1 MTLKQIRSAVDTEDD
16 AYYVTSLGYYVISS
30 DLLDRPANIQYQED
44 FINILNN
51 NKKGRKNIM
60 TKQILINGVN
70 GSQAIFSHNNWEVTG
85 SIPLS
90 NSIINGYGYRA
101 KFDFNDLKHIPLDT
115 PILGYQIANEDAEQQ
130 YTHIENDNLE
140 TVADLMMTT
149 KQAIKEIYRNA
160 TNKETQLLATKNL
173 NSPDTIIAIAEVMWD
188 LIINNQEFTTL
199 AVIDDLAN
207 DFFETIDDP
216 ACYTVL
222 KRN

>member
-1 MTLKQIRSAVDTEDD
+1 
-16 AYYVTSLGYYVISS
+16 
-30 DLLDRPANIQYQED
+30 
-44 FINILNN
+44 
-51 NKKGRKNIM
+51 M

-85 SIPLS
+85 SIPIS

-101 KFDFNDLKHIPLDT
+101 NFNFNDIKHIPLDT

-130 YTHIENDNLE
+130 YAHIKNDNLE

-149 KQAIKEIYRNA
+149 KKAIKEIYHNA
-160 TNKETQLLATKNL
+160 TDKETQLLATKNL

-188 LIINNQEFTTL
+188 LLINNQEFTTL
-199 AVIDDLAN
+199 AVIDDLVD

>member
-1 MTLKQIRSAVDTEDD
+1 
-16 AYYVTSLGYYVISS
+16 
-30 DLLDRPANIQYQED
+30 
-44 FINILNN
+44 
-51 NKKGRKNIM
+51 M

-173 NSPDTIIAIAEVMWD
+173 NSPDTIIAIAEVIWD

-199 AVIDDLAN
+199 AVIDDLVN